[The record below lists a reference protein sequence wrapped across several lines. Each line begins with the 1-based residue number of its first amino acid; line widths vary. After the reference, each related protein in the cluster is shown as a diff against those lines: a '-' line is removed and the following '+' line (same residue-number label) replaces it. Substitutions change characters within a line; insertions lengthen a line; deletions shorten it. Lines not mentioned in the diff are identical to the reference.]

1 MSKYI
6 RTKDGKI
13 YELQK
18 TKSGEKYLV
27 KTNEL
32 IPEWNEAREVI
43 KQADTI
49 EELCDEFI
57 CENSLI
63 DSSPIKENGR
73 IIDRY
78 SKLDNAIMLA
88 KKDLIVY
95 GAIWT
100 DKGLIYRA
108 KMNEKGEL
116 ELL

>member
-1 MSKYI
+1 MRYI

-49 EELCDEFI
+49 EELCDEAVV
-57 CENSLI
+57 I
-63 DSSPIKENGR
+63 DQSNYNKPVVILCGGNG
-73 IIDRY
+73 
-78 SKLDNAIMLA
+78 KPFPTA
-88 KKDLIVY
+88 KTFYPFATIY
-95 GAIWT
+95 GAVWT

-108 KMNEKGEL
+108 KMNKKGEL